1 MDIGA
6 VLIIAIIVGLV
17 FGFIGT
23 LIAENKG
30 VSLGLGFFL
39 SAFLGPIGLI
49 ITALLSPSPT
59 GTQPKPKKVL
69 TEPANL
75 ADADYRIWLTEE
87 YSITKNDVLGQ
98 FYCSNR
104 LFDTADEAVA
114 HAHELETQKCNAER
128 EKQQAEKERQEKNE
142 RERRAQWEEAERL
155 RLERQKRNRPYVIAG
170 WLIVLVATGLGIFTF
185 YSREQARIAAIPQ
198 KIEDQGYAVF
208 SDEIRSR
215 NGAYRVIGTDVPFT
229 GIGRAFYRSGQI
241 SKETN
246 FVDGQQ
252 HGLRR
257 TWIRDG
263 QLDYEGNWVN
273 GVERDS
279 VRRYF
284 RSINGQLWDETKYV
298 NGEKHGL
305 NHMWDESGEEFN
317 FSPWCYRDGVHVS
330 DWREGDGACP

>member
-1 MDIGA
+1 MAVNAMDVA
-6 VLIIAIIVGLV
+6 TVLIIAIIVSLV

-30 VSLGLGFFL
+30 VSLGSGFFL

-59 GTQPKPKKVL
+59 GTQPKPTQPKPKKVL

-128 EKQQAEKERQEKNE
+128 EKQQAEKERQEKIE
-142 RERRAQWEEAERL
+142 RERRAQLEEAERL

-185 YSREQARIAAIPQ
+185 YSREQARIAAISQ

-208 SDEIRSR
+208 SEEIRSR
-215 NGAYRVIGTDVPFT
+215 NGAYRVIGTDVLFYWD
-229 GIGRAFYRSGQI
+229 RASLLQEWPNY
-241 SKETN
+241 
-246 FVDGQQ
+246 
-252 HGLRR
+252 
-257 TWIRDG
+257 
-263 QLDYEGNWVN
+263 
-273 GVERDS
+273 
-279 VRRYF
+279 
-284 RSINGQLWDETKYV
+284 
-298 NGEKHGL
+298 
-305 NHMWDESGEEFN
+305 
-317 FSPWCYRDGVHVS
+317 
-330 DWREGDGACP
+330 